1 VYFKQIIYILLI
13 TTPIIASCEQN
24 KSTEIA
30 SATPHAQNR
39 AATNDTGTLNG
50 EVSETLNAG
59 GYTYVKIVLDGKPV
73 WAAGP
78 VTPVKKGDQVS
89 FKTQMP
95 MEKFHSKSLNRDFDI
110 LYFVDRF
117 TVNGT
122 EITKATQP
130 AELDP
135 HKKSKPQTAVV
146 NLKTFS
152 KAENGQTIAEILKNK
167 NKLDKQPIQIRGQ
180 VSKFTA
186 DVMGKNWIHI
196 RDSSSQ
202 QDLTITTDAT
212 VALSDI
218 ILVKGQLALNKDFGY
233 GYIYEVIIE
242 DAKVSTE
249 AP

>member
-1 VYFKQIIYILLI
+1 MYFKQIIYILLI

-24 KSTEIA
+24 KSTDIA
-30 SATPHAQNR
+30 SANSHAHNK
-39 AATNDTGTLNG
+39 AATNMAGTLSG
-50 EVSETLNAG
+50 ELSEALNAG

-89 FKTQMP
+89 FKTRMP
-95 MEKFHSKSLNRDFDI
+95 MEKFHSKSLNRDFEV

-117 TVNGT
+117 TVNGK
-122 EITKATQP
+122 EITKASQP

-135 HKKSKPQTAVV
+135 HKNTKPQAATVS
-146 NLKTFS
+146 LKTFS

-167 NKLDKQPIQIRGQ
+167 NKLDKQAIQIRGQ

-218 ILVKGQLALNKDFGY
+218 VLVKGQLALNKDFGY

-242 DAKVSTE
+242 DAKVNTE

>member
-1 VYFKQIIYILLI
+1 VYFKQIIYILLL

-24 KSTEIA
+24 KSSDVA
-30 SATPHAQNR
+30 SVT
-39 AATNDTGTLNG
+39 TNDHNKSIANTAGMLSG
-50 EVSETLNAG
+50 ELSETLNAG
-59 GYTYVKIVLDGKPV
+59 GYTYIKIIHDGKPV

-95 MEKFHSKSLNRDFDI
+95 MEKFHSKSLNRDFEI

-117 TVNGT
+117 TVNGK
-122 EITKATQP
+122 EITKATQA

-135 HKKSKPQTAVV
+135 HKNTKSQTAVV
-146 NLKTFS
+146 SLKTFS

-167 NKLDKQPIQIRGQ
+167 NNLEKQAVQVRGQ

-202 QDLTITTDAT
+202 QDLTITTEAT
-212 VALSDI
+212 VALNDI
-218 ILVKGQLALNKDFGY
+218 ILVKGRLALNKDFGY
-233 GYIYEVIIE
+233 GYIYEVIVE
-242 DAKVSTE
+242 DAKVNTQ